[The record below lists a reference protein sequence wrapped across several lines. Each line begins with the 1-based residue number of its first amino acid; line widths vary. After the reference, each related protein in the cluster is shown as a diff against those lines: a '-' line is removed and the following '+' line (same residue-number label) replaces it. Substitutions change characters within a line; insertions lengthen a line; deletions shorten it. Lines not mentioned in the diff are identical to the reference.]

1 MLKFLDSANLDH
13 LKAQVKS
20 QADKLLKKTLNRHI
34 KLAVTGLSRSGKSAF
49 ITSLVYQL
57 CEQAEGRNLP
67 FVESI
72 SQSRFIGAKKIPQ
85 TSLHIPSFGFQ
96 EALDSLFAEQPSW
109 PESTRSISELR
120 LAIRYR
126 PEEGLQSLLSEYN
139 TLYIDIVDY
148 PGEWLMDLPMLSQ
161 DFAQWSRLMAD
172 LFEREP
178 RKSVA
183 EDFIAQ
189 IKQLDLYGPV
199 DEPLLES
206 LSREYSRLLLK
217 FKNEMGLSLL
227 QPGRFILPGELEG
240 APILQFIP
248 AFADLAGV
256 DWENLEPGTNL
267 AALVSRFDE
276 YKNHVVKAFY
286 HDHFKHFDR
295 QIVLVDCLA
304 PLNAGSESFA
314 ELQRSLALI
323 LQSYHYGKNDLLR
336 RLFSPRIDKLLFAAT
351 KTDHIT
357 TEQHKNLTLLL
368 NKLIE
373 QSRKDIQFEG
383 IAVETMS
390 MSSIKATENG
400 FIEHEGETFPCIKG
414 TSLSYDEAK
423 GEHKKVTLFPGEI
436 PRDIPENAYW
446 QDNQFNFVS
455 FEPPGVVRSIVKGVD
470 KGKTLEHIR
479 MDHVIEYLLGDKL
492 R

>member
-1 MLKFLDSANLDH
+1 MLNFFDSAQLDQ
-13 LKAQVKS
+13 LKDQLKS
-20 QADKLLKKTLNRHI
+20 GADKLLKKTLNRHI

-57 CEQAEGRNLP
+57 CEQGNSTNLP

-72 SQSRFIGAKKIPQ
+72 SESRFIGAKKIPQ
-85 TSLHIPSFGFQ
+85 TSLHVPSFGLK
-96 EALDSLFAEQPSW
+96 EALDSLLADQPTW

-126 PEEGLQSLLSEYN
+126 PEEGIISQLSEYN
-139 TLYIDIVDY
+139 TLYLDIVDY
-148 PGEWLMDLPMLSQ
+148 PGEWLMDLPMLSM
-161 DFAQWSRLMAD
+161 DFASWSRLMAD
-172 LFEREP
+172 LFTREP
-178 RKSVA
+178 RKSISQG
-183 EDFIAQ
+183 FIDRANR
-189 IKQLDLYGPV
+189 LDLLAPV
-199 DEPLLES
+199 DEPLLEA
-206 LSREYSRLLLK
+206 LAHDYSQLLLK

-240 APILQFIP
+240 APILQFLPLFCNLSSI
-248 AFADLAGV
+248 
-256 DWENLEPGTNL
+256 DWENLEPGSNL
-267 AALVSRFDE
+267 AALVNRFEE
-276 YKNHVVKAFY
+276 YKNRVVKAFY
-286 HDHFKHFDR
+286 NDYFKHFDR

-304 PLNAGSESFA
+304 PLNAGAESFA
-314 ELQRSLALI
+314 ELQRSVELI
-323 LQSYHYGKNDLLR
+323 LQSYNYGKNDLLH

-368 NKLIE
+368 NRLIE
-373 QSRKDIQFEG
+373 KSRKDIQFEG
-383 IAVETMS
+383 IEVETMS

-400 FIEHEGETFPCIKG
+400 FIDHQGETYPCIKG
-414 TSLSYDEAK
+414 ISLTD
-423 GEHKKVTLFPGEI
+423 GEPKPITLFPGEV
-436 PRDIPENAYW
+436 PGDIPQDAYW

-455 FEPPGVVRSIVKGVD
+455 FEPQSNRGKHSD
-470 KGKTLEHIR
+470 KANKTLEHIR

>member
-1 MLKFLDSANLDH
+1 MLKYFDSVNFDQ
-13 LKAQVKS
+13 LKDQVKS

-57 CEQAEGRNLP
+57 CEQSNGSNLP

-96 EALDSLFAEQPSW
+96 EALDSLFGDEPTW

-126 PEEGLQSLLSEYN
+126 PEEGLLSQLSEYN
-139 TLYIDIVDY
+139 TLYVDIIDY
-148 PGEWLMDLPMLSQ
+148 PGEWLMDLPMLSM
-161 DFAQWSRLMAD
+161 DFAKWSGLMAD
-172 LFEREP
+172 LFQREP
-178 RKSVA
+178 RKSTA
-183 EDFIAQ
+183 QAFIERVN
-189 IKQLDLYGPV
+189 QLDLQAPV

-206 LSREYSRLLLK
+206 LSRQYSALLLK

-248 AFADLAGV
+248 AFKDLKGI

-267 AALVSRFDE
+267 AALVNRFDE

-286 HDHFKHFDR
+286 NDHFKHFDR

-323 LQSYHYGKNDLLR
+323 LQSYHYGKNDLLH
-336 RLFSPRIDKLLFAAT
+336 RLFSPQIDKLLFAAS
-351 KTDHIT
+351 KADHIT

-368 NKLIE
+368 NKLVE

-383 IAVETMS
+383 IEVETMS

-414 TSLSYDEAK
+414 TTFTEN
-423 GEHKKVTLFPGEI
+423 ERKKVTLFPGEI
-436 PRDIPENAYW
+436 PREIPKSAYW
-446 QDNQFNFVS
+446 LDNQFNFVS
-455 FEPPGVVRSIVKGVD
+455 FEPAKNPDQDSKV
-470 KGKTLEHIR
+470 LEHIR